1 MGRTRSTSSPLVSPN
16 DGYGFIVNPNELAHI
31 STKSFLGALALNG
44 TILAVEIIV
53 FTYMRRYFRLIYEPR
68 SLSFFD
74 VCAINFSSPSYRG
87 MH

>member
-1 MGRTRSTSSPLVSPN
+1 MDRTRSTGSPLVSPN
-16 DGYGFIVNPNELAHI
+16 DGYSTINPNELAHI

-44 TILAVEIIV
+44 IILAAEIIV